1 MKKLIFLMMV
11 VAFTHTNAQTL
22 FTYSTKSVSKQ
33 AFLTAFDKNPSTAAD
48 RKKALDEYRNLYINF
63 KLKVQSAFDEKLNE
77 QASFKAESDNFRKQ
91 IAENIINDEANAK
104 ILLKEAFDRS
114 QKDIDLSQIFV
125 ANNNDSVA
133 ARMSIYKAYNDLKA
147 GKAFVETLNKYC
159 NDSSIKVSKG
169 SIGFITVFS
178 LPYEI
183 ENIVYSLKQNG
194 FSMPYKSA
202 YGWHIFKNVFERPA
216 AGKRKMAQILL
227 AYPKDH
233 TASEK
238 AKVDSIAAAVY
249 KKVLRG
255 ENFGALAQDYS
266 NDYSTAS
273 NKGDMGEVGLGKYN
287 RSFEEKIFALKKPG
301 DISEMIYA
309 DYGVH
314 ILKLVEIIPIAKS
327 IDDANYAA
335 LLKTKLDNSDR
346 LAIAKK
352 NLTAKWK
359 ILTGF
364 RKAFYN
370 EASCWAFVDSSIQ
383 EKSTDELI
391 AVANDSTVLFSFKKQ
406 KIKLNDFIQYV
417 KNVRYSGTE
426 TSNKEYAEL
435 MLMFEDVSTGDYYRS
450 HIEDYSKNALQQL
463 QEFDEA
469 NLLFAAMD
477 KHVWS
482 KASEDSTGL
491 KAFYLSHKAK
501 YNWQPGIAAIS
512 ISANSKTLATDL
524 YDKMKANPQEWRKIM
539 SEEGAKAAADSG
551 RYENDQMPIKSKIE
565 KQVGFITE
573 PEKNGSDESYSFIYV
588 TKIFNNI
595 EPRSFEDARGLAMN
609 DYQQELELT
618 WMAALKKKYTVKVNE
633 AVWQTVK

>member
-1 MKKLIFLMMV
+1 MMV
-11 VAFTHTNAQTL
+11 FAFIQTKAQTL
-22 FTYSTKSVSKQ
+22 FTYGTKSVSKQ
-33 AFLTAFDKNPSTAAD
+33 AFLTAFNKNPNATAD

-63 KLKVQSAFDEKLNE
+63 KLKVQSAFDEKLHE

-104 ILLKEAFDRS
+104 ILLQEAFDRS
-114 QKDIDLSQIFV
+114 QKDIDLSQIFI

-133 ARMSIYKAYNDLKA
+133 ARMAIYKAYGELKT
-147 GKAFVETLNKYC
+147 GKTFIETLNKYC
-159 NDSSIKVSKG
+159 NDSTIKATKG

-183 ENIVYSLKQNG
+183 ENIVFNLKQNE

-202 YGWHIFKNVFERPA
+202 CGWHIFKNIFDRPA

-227 AYPKDH
+227 AYPQNP
-233 TASEK
+233 TAEEK

-266 NDYSTAS
+266 NDYSTAN

-301 DISEMIYA
+301 DISELIYA

-346 LAIAKK
+346 LSIAKK
-352 NLTAKWK
+352 NLIAKWK
-359 ILTGF
+359 TLTGF

-391 AVANDSTVLFSFKKQ
+391 AVANDSTLLFSFKKQ

-426 TSNKEYAEL
+426 TGNKEYAEL
-435 MLMFEDVSTGDYYRS
+435 MKMFEDVSTSDYYRS

-482 KASEDSTGL
+482 KASEDSAGL
-491 KAFYLSHKAK
+491 KSFYQTNKTK
-501 YNWQPGIAAIS
+501 YNWQPGIAAVS
-512 ISANSKTLATDL
+512 VSANSKTLATDL
-524 YDKMKANPQEWRKIM
+524 YEKIKANPQDWRKIM

-595 EPRSFEDARGLAMN
+595 EQRSFEDARGLAMN
-609 DYQQELELT
+609 DYQQELEQT
-618 WMAALKKKYTVKVNE
+618 WMAGLKKKYAVKVNE
-633 AVWQTVK
+633 AVWLTVK